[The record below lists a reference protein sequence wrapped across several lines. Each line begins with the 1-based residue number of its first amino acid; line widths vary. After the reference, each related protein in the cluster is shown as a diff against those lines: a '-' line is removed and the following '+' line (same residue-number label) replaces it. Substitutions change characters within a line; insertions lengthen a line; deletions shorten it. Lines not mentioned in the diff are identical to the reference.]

1 MEDPNADTEWNDIL
15 RQKGILP
22 PKKVEPEEELPPPPD
37 PKTILDNLKSNEL
50 DEKFDLLEDGEVDEE
65 EARFLEEYRRKRIAM
80 LKEEACK
87 PRFGCVREVTK
98 ADWTTEVT
106 NAGDDIFVIVHISE
120 KGHALCSLIDNH
132 LRKLAQKFP
141 KVKFLRGESCLCIPN
156 YPSSN
161 LPSILVYK
169 SGDLKEQLI
178 GPNAVGGNSVTVK
191 IG

>member
-1 MEDPNADTEWNDIL
+1 MKIIL
-15 RQKGILP
+15 RVGHQVGKLVVYSGIVLSQKLNSHRVVLAVL
-22 PKKVEPEEELPPPPD
+22 KWEEEEKRNEASNSEHPVTRYYLFFLPFD
-37 PKTILDNLKSNEL
+37 LETILDNLKSNEL

-120 KGHALCSLIDNH
+120 KG
-132 LRKLAQKFP
+132 
-141 KVKFLRGESCLCIPN
+141 
-156 YPSSN
+156 
-161 LPSILVYK
+161 
-169 SGDLKEQLI
+169 
-178 GPNAVGGNSVTVK
+178 
-191 IG
+191 